1 MEPINVKFRKL
12 ELFYIILTFFL
23 PIIALFSSKALTLLL
38 VIYSLPFIFYS
49 FKEKIS
55 LKTLFSIKDFNLLK
69 LSISLF
75 LLWMLIAI
83 FWSPDIA
90 KGLKLW
96 LRILLL
102 LLIFFVAFKQINK
115 GKSIIL
121 PNDKLLKI
129 LTISII
135 ICLIFYFTERFF
147 GQNILNLIKGP
158 NYRLDY
164 IYSSGICFIAM
175 ISWLSIDWA
184 YKNYGKFKAFFL
196 WLFIFTGIM
205 LTISEAAKI
214 TFFTSSIIY
223 LLHIISPKL
232 SFRLTSFA
240 GSFFIIIFLLA
251 PNFLNIQKL
260 ANNYPV
266 TPSHI
271 SRLCMWQYIGKL
283 VLDKPIIGYG
293 FNGSR
298 YFVDEVNGCVTPK
311 QSAKYN
317 NTLTHGYALYTHPH
331 NIFLQT
337 LLELGIIGFS
347 LFFLLFVSVISIIS
361 KIKNLNLQRIYLV
374 VFLSY
379 IFIGL
384 VGYGIWQNWFLASL
398 LIAFLNVNH
407 LFNFRRN

>member
-1 MEPINVKFRKL
+1 MKPINVKFRKL

-49 FKEKIS
+49 FKEKKN

-75 LLWMLIAI
+75 FLWMLIAVS
-83 FWSPDIA
+83 WSPDIV
-90 KGLKLW
+90 KGFKLW
-96 LRILLL
+96 FRILLL
-102 LLIFFVAFKQINK
+102 FVIFFIAFKQINK

-196 WLFIFTGIM
+196 WLFIFTGII

-223 LLHIISPKL
+223 LLHIISPRL

-240 GSFFIIIFLLA
+240 GSFCIIIFLLA

-260 ANNYPV
+260 SNDFPIP
-266 TPSHI
+266 PSQI
-271 SRLCMWQYIGKL
+271 ARLCMWQYIGKL

-293 FNGSR
+293 FNSSR
-298 YFVDEVNGCVTPK
+298 YLTDEEEGCVIPVDE
-311 QSAKYN
+311 AKYN
-317 NTLTHGYALYTHPH
+317 DDLTSNFGIYMHPH
-331 NIFLQT
+331 NIFLQS
-337 LLELGIIGFS
+337 LLEMGIIGFS
-347 LFFLLFVSVISIIS
+347 LFFLLFLSVIFNVS

-384 VGYGIWQNWFLASL
+384 IGYGIWQNWFISALLLALLKTHNL
-398 LIAFLNVNH
+398 LISKSS
-407 LFNFRRN
+407 